1 LIICGGFARG
11 FLHRDDVDHEKQS
24 LELSRA
30 LIRQGWG
37 SDKEAY
43 RQWFTS
49 QFIPEAT
56 AEQSR
61 CFNQTEHVSSTPE
74 MAEKFLDVVAD
85 IDVNGLLPKVKIP
98 TLVLHCRDDVRVPFP
113 LGQELASR
121 IPGAKF
127 VPLEGRNHII
137 LANDPAHRSFL
148 NAIFAFL
155 GDPPIKGVLPGSERF
170 KDRLENTVKDLEQN
184 WFIKLIAILAA
195 IAGVLL
201 FAEEVWRILR
211 H

>member
-1 LIICGGFARG
+1 
-11 FLHRDDVDHEKQS
+11 
-24 LELSRA
+24 

-56 AEQSR
+56 ADQSR
-61 CFNQTEHVSSTPE
+61 CFNEAEHSSATPE

-85 IDVNGLLPKVKIP
+85 IDVVDLLAKVKAP
-98 TLVLHCRDDVRVPFP
+98 TLVLHCRGDVRVPFS

-121 IPGAKF
+121 IPAAKF

-148 NAIFAFL
+148 NAVFSFL
-155 GDPPIKGVLPGSERF
+155 GDPPIKGALPGSEKF
-170 KDRLENTVKDLEQN
+170 KDRLENTVKGLEQN

-201 FAEEVWRILR
+201 FVEEVWRIL
-211 H
+211 HPH

>member
-1 LIICGGFARG
+1 
-11 FLHRDDVDHEKQS
+11 
-24 LELSRA
+24 
-30 LIRQGWG
+30 
-37 SDKEAY
+37 
-43 RQWFTS
+43 
-49 QFIPEAT
+49 
-56 AEQSR
+56 
-61 CFNQTEHVSSTPE
+61 

-85 IDVNGLLPKVKIP
+85 IDVVDLLAKVKVP
-98 TLVLHCRDDVRVPFP
+98 TLVLHCRGDVRVPFS

-121 IPGAKF
+121 IPDAKF

-148 NAIFAFL
+148 NAVFSFL
-155 GDPPIKGVLPGSERF
+155 GDPPVKGVLPGSEGF
-170 KDRLENTVKDLEQN
+170 KDRLENTVKGLEQN

-201 FAEEVWRILR
+201 FVEEVWRILR